1 MSEFSRQGG
10 SVRHKDPDAIEDVI
24 ENFKDQVD
32 IVIGFPMGKAS
43 SIQYPDGTPL
53 IDVAVYNNYGTF
65 NEDGSE
71 HIPARP
77 FMDIGGLK
85 ASIQLKPL
93 IKKLIRAVREGKI
106 PFEQAA
112 NILGAKAAA
121 IMKNTIRDLK
131 EPPNAPYTVAKKKS
145 ANPLV
150 DTGLLMQSVTWEI
163 RKPEKHVENN
173 E

>member
-10 SVRHKDPDAIEDVI
+10 SVRHKDPDVVEDAI
-24 ENFKDQVD
+24 ENFKDRVD

-65 NEDGSE
+65 NEDGSV

-77 FMDIGGLK
+77 FMDIGGFK
-85 ASIQLKPL
+85 ASVQLKPL

-131 EPPNAPYTVAKKKS
+131 EPPNAPYTIRKKKS
-145 ANPLV
+145 DNPLV
-150 DTGLLMQSVTWEI
+150 DTGLLMQSVTWEL
-163 RKPEKHVENN
+163 RKPKSQVEISD
-173 E
+173 

>member
-1 MSEFSRQGG
+1 MWNLFRKKGG
-10 SVRHKDPDAIEDVI
+10 SVEHKNAGYLEKVEKAFEPI
-24 ENFKDQVD
+24 D
-32 IVIGFPMGKAS
+32 IVIGFPVGKAT

-77 FMDIGGLK
+77 FMDIGGFK
-85 ASIQLKPL
+85 ASIGTKAIARRLMAK
-93 IKKLIRAVREGKI
+93 VREG
-106 PFEQAA
+106 QMDLDTAA
-112 NILGAKAAA
+112 NMIGAKAAA
-121 IMKNTIRDLK
+121 ILKKTIRDLD

-150 DTGLLMQSVTWEI
+150 DTGLLMQSVTWEV
-163 RKPEKHVENN
+163 RKPKREVEIH

>member
-1 MSEFSRQGG
+1 MNSFSTKGG
-10 SVRHKDPDAIEDVI
+10 TFEHKNPNAIEDIKEVF
-24 ENFKDQVD
+24 EPVD
-32 IVIGFPMGKAS
+32 IAIGFPMGKAT
-43 SIQYPDGTPL
+43 SIQYPNGTPL

-65 NEDGSE
+65 NEDGSV

-77 FMDIGGLK
+77 FMDIGGFK
-85 ASIQLKPL
+85 ASLEIKPL
-93 IKKLIRAVREGKI
+93 VKMLAKKVLEGKTTLHV
-106 PFEQAA
+106 AA

-121 IMKNTIRDLK
+121 IMKNTIRDLD
-131 EPPNAPYTVAKKKS
+131 EPPNAPATVAKKKS

-163 RKPEKHVENN
+163 RKHKKEVEIS